1 MEKIMSKDTEKNEDT
16 QSTADILTSSLL
28 DTKKKHDQEK
38 TVTKEEVD
46 YLNKGADYLSSF
58 LTGHG
63 IEPEERIP
71 TKENPLT
78 EQELKKQYANDFIKK
93 GYVTVDD
100 TGRSKIT
107 PAGKE
112 YFELRT
118 KTAEASVRLAML
130 KNLKHI
136 KSLKNTKKGSKM
148 TKSKRK

>member
-1 MEKIMSKDTEKNEDT
+1 MSEDTQKNENT

-118 KTAEASVRLAML
+118 KTAEASVKLAML
-130 KNLKHI
+130 KNLKHV
-136 KSLKNTKKGSKM
+136 KSLENTKKDSKKA
-148 TKSKRK
+148 KSKGK

>member
-1 MEKIMSKDTEKNEDT
+1 MEKIIDEDT
-16 QSTADILTSSLL
+16 QINEDRQNTSDILTSTLL
-28 DTKKKHDQEK
+28 DTKKKHHQEK
-38 TVTKEEVD
+38 TVTKEEID

-118 KTAEASVRLAML
+118 KTAEASVKLAML
-130 KNLKHI
+130 KNLKHV
-136 KSLKNTKKGSKM
+136 KSLENTKKDSKKA
-148 TKSKRK
+148 KSKSK

>member
-1 MEKIMSKDTEKNEDT
+1 MSEDKQNNENT
-16 QSTADILTSSLL
+16 QNAADVLTSSLL
-28 DTKKKHDQEK
+28 DTKKKHDEEK

-71 TKENPLT
+71 TKDNPLT

-118 KTAEASVRLAML
+118 KTAEASVKLAML

-136 KSLKNTKKGSKM
+136 KSLKNRKEGSKK
-148 TKSKRK
+148 TKSNRK

>member
-1 MEKIMSKDTEKNEDT
+1 MTLAETQDKIN
-16 QSTADILTSSLL
+16 TADMLVAHLL
-28 DTKKKHDQEK
+28 LGKKKHDEQKNVESD
-38 TVTKEEVD
+38 EVEH
-46 YLNKGADYLSSF
+46 LNKGADYLSSF

-118 KTAEASVRLAML
+118 KTAEASVKLAML
-130 KNLKHI
+130 KNLKHV
-136 KSLKNTKKGSKM
+136 KSLENTKKGSKKA
-148 TKSKRK
+148 KSKSK

>member
-1 MEKIMSKDTEKNEDT
+1 MEKIMSEDKQNNENT
-16 QSTADILTSSLL
+16 QNAADVLTSSLL
-28 DTKKKHDQEK
+28 DTKKKHDEEK

-71 TKENPLT
+71 TKDNPLT

-118 KTAEASVRLAML
+118 KTAEASVKLAML

-136 KSLKNTKKGSKM
+136 KSLKNRKEGSKK
-148 TKSKRK
+148 TKSNRK

>member
-1 MEKIMSKDTEKNEDT
+1 MSEDTQKNENT

-107 PAGKE
+107 PEGKE

-118 KTAEASVRLAML
+118 KTAEASVKLAML
-130 KNLKHI
+130 KNLKHV
-136 KSLKNTKKGSKM
+136 KSLENTKKDSKKA
-148 TKSKRK
+148 KSKGK

>member
-1 MEKIMSKDTEKNEDT
+1 MSEDKQNNENT
-16 QSTADILTSSLL
+16 QNAADVLTSSLL
-28 DTKKKHDQEK
+28 DTKKKHDEEK

-71 TKENPLT
+71 TKDNPLT

-118 KTAEASVRLAML
+118 KTAEASVKLAML
-130 KNLKHI
+130 KNLKHV
-136 KSLKNTKKGSKM
+136 KSLENTKKDSKKA
-148 TKSKRK
+148 KSKGK

>member
-1 MEKIMSKDTEKNEDT
+1 MSEDTQKNENT

-28 DTKKKHDQEK
+28 DTKKKHDQDK
-38 TVTKEEVD
+38 TVTKEEID

-107 PAGKE
+107 PEGKE

-118 KTAEASVRLAML
+118 KTAEASVKLAML
-130 KNLKHI
+130 KNLKHV
-136 KSLKNTKKGSKM
+136 KSLENTKKDSKKA
-148 TKSKRK
+148 KSKGK